1 MKVLF
6 VARHYTYFRNYDSVL
21 RELAARGHRLH
32 LAVEKQDALGGEAC
46 VEALAGESPQ
56 ITYGATPERRVD
68 AWSVVAQRLRVGI
81 DYLRYL
87 DPFYDT
93 ATLRR
98 VRARE
103 RTPRLLAALAD
114 PPLLRGAWW
123 RRIVGAAL
131 HRIDSAVP
139 PPASIVAYLREQQPD
154 VLVITPLVELGS
166 QQVDY
171 VRAARRLGIPCALA
185 VWSWD
190 HLTSKAYIRDCPER
204 VLVWNE
210 TQRREAIEVHRVPAG
225 RVVVTGAQCFDHWFT
240 RQPSGSREQ
249 FCAQLGLPVDRPI
262 VLYVCSGLI
271 KGSPSEPEFVTEWL
285 GWLRRSGDPL
295 VANAGVLIRPYP
307 SRMDVWQ
314 QIDLSAYGP
323 VAVWGGNPVDERS
336 RTGYFDSLYHSA
348 AVVGLNTSAFLEAG
362 IVGREV
368 LAVLVPRFHDN
379 QEGTEHF
386 RYLLKIGGGL
396 LRVGRDR
403 ASHVKQ
409 LGEALRRRV
418 VAGEHPHR
426 AFLESFIRP
435 RGLGEPATPAMV
447 QAIEDLATCV
457 VDTGEAAA
465 DPERRR
471 ATLGRVVRLAA
482 RLPASPLR
490 SWARELDAS
499 ERWRTF
505 RAQKEGATRALREQR
520 RAARDARIAEK
531 QRQRES
537 QLREKRRLRDAHLQ
551 QKQRTQRD
559 DERRRAVLKRRT
571 RLKQLI
577 RQKLGWRLGGAR
589 P

>member
-1 MKVLF
+1 MKILF

-46 VEALAGESPQ
+46 VEALASDWQ
-56 ITYGATPERRVD
+56 DITYGTTPERRVD

-93 ATLRR
+93 APLRR

-114 PPLLRGAWW
+114 PPVLGGTWW
-123 RRIVGAAL
+123 RRMIGAAL
-131 HRIDSAVP
+131 HGIDSAVP
-139 PPASIVAYLREQQPD
+139 PPASIVTYLREQQPD
-154 VLVITPLVELGS
+154 VLLITPLVELGS

-171 VRAARRLGIPCALA
+171 VRAARLLGIPCALA

-204 VLVWNE
+204 VFVWNE
-210 TQRREAIEVHRVPAG
+210 TQRREAIEVHRVPAE

-240 RQPSGSREQ
+240 RQPSRTREQ
-249 FCAQLGLPVDRPI
+249 FCEQLGLPVDRPV

-285 GWLRRSGDPL
+285 EWLRSSADPV
-295 VANAGVLIRPYP
+295 VATASVLIRPYP
-307 SRMDVWQ
+307 SRINVWQ
-314 QIDLSAYGP
+314 QIDLRAYGP

-336 RTGYFDSLYHSA
+336 RTGYFDSLHHSA

-403 ASHVKQ
+403 ESHVQQ
-409 LGEALRRRV
+409 LGEALRRPSV
-418 VAGEHPHR
+418 GEHPHR
-426 AFLESFIRP
+426 VFLESFIRP
-435 RGLGEPATPAMV
+435 RGLDQPATPEMV
-447 QAIEDLATCV
+447 RAVEELATCTV
-457 VDTGEAAA
+457 EVRAAAA
-465 DPERRR
+465 DLARRR
-471 ATLGRVVRLAA
+471 AALGRVVRIAS

-505 RAQKEGATRALREQR
+505 RAHKESATLERREQR
-520 RAARDARIAEK
+520 RAARDARTSEK
-531 QRQRES
+531 HRQREA
-537 QLREKRRLRDAHLQ
+537 QLREKRRLRDAHAQ
-551 QKQRTQRD
+551 QRQRTQREE
-559 DERRRAVLKRRT
+559 ERRRAALKRRT
-571 RLKQLI
+571 RLKELI
-577 RQKLGWRLGGAR
+577 KQKLGLRLGSVR
-589 P
+589 L